1 MTQAEVPAA
10 PVQRHG
16 SVVRLRPEHREEYL
30 RLHAEVWPEVEQ
42 TLRDSNLRNYTIFL
56 HGDLLFA
63 YFEYHGDDFERDQR
77 RIAADPKTQEWW
89 RLTDPC
95 QERLPDAEPGQQW
108 SSAALVWHLD

>member
-30 RLHAEVWPEVEQ
+30 RLHAAVWPEVEQ

-95 QERLPDAEPGQQW
+95 QERLPDADPGQQW